1 MFLKDG
7 DKIYHTYSTYERG
20 LDMLNVAYHYM
31 DLVPK
36 GRDEGEGGAA
46 AWVRRRRRV
55 SGLMD
60 GSRLL
65 TTIGLVRQARPGGFC
80 PACRVLMKARDA
92 GQELAKPMVAAL
104 VVLAVAGVAWA
115 AMVQHSRSMADMDG
129 MDMGLG
135 PIESFAATWVVMMA
149 AMMLPSAI
157 PVVLEFARTA
167 ERRRGWPVA
176 TGVLAVTY
184 LGVWLIF
191 GVVCYAIYTAVRMPW
206 PNQAVVVGLA
216 LALAGVYSVSPIKR
230 ASQARCRELCA
241 LHGPLPFN
249 LMRSAAV
256 AGARYGLSCLG
267 CSAALMVAMVLLG
280 MSSLWWAVILGIV
293 VLIYK
298 LAPPLRMRYE
308 LVLSAAL
315 VALGVAYVMMA

>member
-1 MFLKDG
+1 M
-7 DKIYHTYSTYERG
+7 R
-20 LDMLNVAYHYM
+20 
-31 DLVPK
+31 
-36 GRDEGEGGAA
+36 
-46 AWVRRRRRV
+46 
-55 SGLMD
+55 
-60 GSRLL
+60 
-65 TTIGLVRQARPGGFC
+65 
-80 PACRVLMKARDA
+80 ARDA
-92 GQELAKPMVAAL
+92 RPELAKPMVVAL
-104 VVLAVAGVAWA
+104 VVLAVAGIAWA
-115 AMVQHSRSMADMDG
+115 AMAHHSHAMAG

-135 PIESFAATWVVMMA
+135 PIESFAVTWVVMMA

-167 ERRRGWPVA
+167 EGRRGWPVA

-184 LGVWLIF
+184 LGVWLMF
-191 GVVCYAIYTAVRMPW
+191 GVVCYALYTAARMPW

-256 AGARYGLSCLG
+256 VGARYGLSCFG
-267 CSAALMVAMVLLG
+267 CSAALMVAMVLMG
-280 MSSLWWAVILGIV
+280 MSSLWWMVILGIV

-308 LVLSAAL
+308 LVFSLAL
-315 VALGVAYVMMA
+315 AALGVAYLLTVPAG

>member
-1 MFLKDG
+1 
-7 DKIYHTYSTYERG
+7 
-20 LDMLNVAYHYM
+20 
-31 DLVPK
+31 
-36 GRDEGEGGAA
+36 
-46 AWVRRRRRV
+46 
-55 SGLMD
+55 MD

-80 PACRVLMKARDA
+80 PACRVLIKAGDA
-92 GQELAKPMVAAL
+92 GQELARPMVAAL
-104 VVLAVAGVAWA
+104 IVLAVAGVAWA
-115 AMVQHSRSMADMDG
+115 VMVQHSRSMAEMDG

-206 PNQAVVVGLA
+206 PNQDLVVGLA
-216 LALAGVYSVSPIKR
+216 LAGAYSLSPIKR

-256 AGARYGLSCLG
+256 AGVRYGLSCLG

-293 VLIYK
+293 VLVYK
-298 LAPPLRMRYE
+298 FAPPLRMQYE

-315 VALGVAYVMMA
+315 VAFGVAYVMMA

>member
-1 MFLKDG
+1 M
-7 DKIYHTYSTYERG
+7 YS
-20 LDMLNVAYHYM
+20 
-31 DLVPK
+31 
-36 GRDEGEGGAA
+36 
-46 AWVRRRRRV
+46 
-55 SGLMD
+55 
-60 GSRLL
+60 SRLF
-65 TTIGLVRQARPGGFC
+65 TAIGMIRQARPGGFC

-92 GQELAKPMVAAL
+92 RDELAKPMVAAL
-104 VVLAVAGVAWA
+104 VVLAVAAVAWA
-115 AMVQHSRSMADMDG
+115 AMVHQSHVMAG

-135 PIESFAATWVVMMA
+135 PIESFAVAWVVMMA

-167 ERRRGWPVA
+167 EGRRGWQVA

-184 LGVWLIF
+184 LGVWLLF
-191 GVVCYAIYTAVRMPW
+191 GVVCYALYTAARMPW

-256 AGARYGLSCLG
+256 VGARYGLSCLG
-267 CSAALMVAMVLLG
+267 CSAALMVAMVLIG
-280 MSSLWWAVILGIV
+280 MSTLWWAVILGIV

-298 LAPPLRMRYE
+298 LAPPLRLRYE

-315 VALGVAYVMMA
+315 VALGVAYAMMA